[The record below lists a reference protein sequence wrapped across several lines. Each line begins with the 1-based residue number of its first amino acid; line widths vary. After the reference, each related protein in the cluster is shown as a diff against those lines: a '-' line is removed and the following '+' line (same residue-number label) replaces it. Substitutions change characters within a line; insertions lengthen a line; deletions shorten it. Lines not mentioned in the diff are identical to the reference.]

1 MLQPVARKIQFQND
15 AVVDMYWFSGKRSI
29 AAFAKLVPSDLLS
42 PFDGFFL
49 KRCGKGKEGVALFE
63 HNLFY

>member
-1 MLQPVARKIQFQND
+1 MSEKKPSFTAGTYQPGL
-15 AVVDMYWFSGKRSI
+15 YWFSGKRSI

-49 KRCGKGKEGVALFE
+49 KRCG
-63 HNLFY
+63 